1 MLLSAFTSYCYG
13 QCWDP
18 RTILRGEA
26 FGKTS
31 IRLHCSPVDIWTTP
45 SWISLAN
52 EHILVGIIG
61 LMDHLQ
67 KIILMNGLEVWIDH
81 RTETMFQGGGWQL
94 RDIVTPHNRYMF
106 PLVSTIERIMSAVLS
121 RLLKTNSMR
130 IAK

>member
-1 MLLSAFTSYCYG
+1 MERVLIEPDSAASGRAAGQELIVLTPTTCKYVVVYMLLSAFTSDCYG

-31 IRLHCSPVDIWTTP
+31 IRLHCSPVDVWTTP

-81 RTETMFQGGGWQL
+81 RTETMFPGGGW
-94 RDIVTPHNRYMF
+94 
-106 PLVSTIERIMSAVLS
+106 
-121 RLLKTNSMR
+121 
-130 IAK
+130 